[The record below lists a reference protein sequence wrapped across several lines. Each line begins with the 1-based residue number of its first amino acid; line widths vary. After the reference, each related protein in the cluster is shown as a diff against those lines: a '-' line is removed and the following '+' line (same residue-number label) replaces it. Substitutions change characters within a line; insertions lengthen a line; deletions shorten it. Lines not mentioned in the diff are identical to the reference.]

1 MRKDESCLPIRQYYD
16 GILVLLMG
24 FCFHWVGLFI
34 SIVNRN
40 LAMRIGIWEKDN
52 LP

>member
-1 MRKDESCLPIRQYYD
+1 MNHVFQYASIMT
-16 GILVLLMG
+16 GILVLIMG
-24 FCFHWVGLFI
+24 FCFYWIGQFI